1 MKITYINHSGFLVE
15 TENCYYVFDYYKGE
29 MPMLDISK
37 EVVVFCSHFHQ
48 DHFNLKIF
56 EILDDMGMNYQ
67 AVLAKD
73 ISKKKYPDGV
83 KVTTAYHDQTY
94 ILDNGTQ
101 VSTLLSTDSGVAFI
115 VKTSEGM
122 IYHAGDL
129 NDWHWEGETE
139 VAFVP
144 LDPRQEEHYA
154 DGMLYFLKHVDCSAV
169 FPMHYWNEPSV
180 IDRFTTEYPQYKSR
194 IKNTESAKGEEI

>member
-29 MPMLDISK
+29 MPRLDKSK

-48 DHFNLKIF
+48 DHFNPKIF
-56 EILDDMGMNYQ
+56 EILDDTGMNYQ

-73 ISKKKYPDGV
+73 ISKKKYPAGV

-122 IYHAGDL
+122 IYHAGDFIVVYL
-129 NDWHWEGETE
+129 
-139 VAFVP
+139 
-144 LDPRQEEHYA
+144 
-154 DGMLYFLKHVDCSAV
+154 
-169 FPMHYWNEPSV
+169 
-180 IDRFTTEYPQYKSR
+180 
-194 IKNTESAKGEEI
+194 

>member
-29 MPMLDISK
+29 MPRLDKSK
-37 EVVVFCSHFHQ
+37 EAIVFCSHFHQ
-48 DHFNLKIF
+48 DHFNPKIF

-73 ISKKKYPDGV
+73 ISKKKYPAGV

-101 VSTLLSTDSGVAFI
+101 VNTLLSTDSGVAFI
-115 VKTSEGM
+115 VKTSEG
-122 IYHAGDL
+122 I
-129 NDWHWEGETE
+129 
-139 VAFVP
+139 
-144 LDPRQEEHYA
+144 
-154 DGMLYFLKHVDCSAV
+154 
-169 FPMHYWNEPSV
+169 
-180 IDRFTTEYPQYKSR
+180 
-194 IKNTESAKGEEI
+194 

>member
-29 MPMLDISK
+29 MPRLDKSK

-48 DHFNLKIF
+48 DHFNPKIF

-73 ISKKKYPDGV
+73 ISKKKYPAGV
-83 KVTTAYHDQTY
+83 KVTTAYHDQTC
-94 ILDNGTQ
+94 ILDNSSQ
-101 VSTLLSTDSGVAFI
+101 VSTDNRHM
-115 VKTSEGM
+115 TSMYRAEIDKIKGA
-122 IYHAGDL
+122 HFDA
-129 NDWHWEGETE
+129 
-139 VAFVP
+139 AFVP

-154 DGMLYFLKHVDCSAV
+154 DGMLYFLKHVDCNAV

-180 IDRFTTEYPQYKSR
+180 IDRFITEYPQYKSR
-194 IKNTESAKGEEI
+194 IKNTESTKGEEI